1 MENRY
6 DVEGL
11 DTPLYIFFIRFFSFH
26 TLLY

>member
-11 DTPLYIFFIRFFSFH
+11 DTALYIFFIRFVFFH